1 MKVTVT
7 DKARDF
13 IRNKS
18 EGDAEVTV
26 AVVSVASG

>member
-7 DKARDF
+7 DKARDY

-18 EGDAEVTV
+18 EGEPEVTV
-26 AVVSVASG
+26 AIVTVASG

>member
-7 DKARDF
+7 DKARDY
-13 IRNKS
+13 INSKS
-18 EGDAEVTV
+18 DGEPEVTV